1 MKSSS
6 HWRAARVEALRDI
19 TPTVREFTIRPQDAH
34 DVSADW
40 SPGSHIEVEL
50 LRDGKP
56 IKRSYS
62 LVGTPDGECFRIAVK
77 RLDEGQG
84 GSRAMW
90 QLAVGDRLQV
100 NGPRNHFG
108 LDLNA
113 PAYLLVA
120 GGIGITPML
129 HMAQHLR
136 ARKGSQAPLC
146 MVYGAHEEAEL
157 AYRPVLGELLGDSFA
172 EFVGSQGKH
181 IDIAAE
187 IESLAAGGQMY
198 VCGPVPMLDAVRRQ
212 WAASGRPI
220 ADLRYETFGSSGRF
234 APQPF
239 RVEVPRQGIDIVVP
253 ADSSMMDALH
263 AVGVQTLHDCKRGEC
278 GLCAV
283 DVLALDGEIDHRD
296 VFLSEHEKASNERIC
311 TCVSRVVGSIS
322 IDSAYRPED
331 D

>member
-1 MKSSS
+1 MKSST
-6 HWRAARVEALRDI
+6 HWRSARVESLRDI
-19 TPTVREFTIRPQDAH
+19 TPTVREFTLRPQDPNDA
-34 DVSADW
+34 SAEW

-50 LRDGKP
+50 VRDGRP

-62 LVGTPDGECFRIAVK
+62 LVGQPDGECFRIAVK
-77 RLDEGQG
+77 RLDAGQG

-90 QLAVGDRLQV
+90 QLAPGDRLQV

-129 HMAQHLR
+129 HMAQHLQ
-136 ARKGSQAPLC
+136 ARGGQAPLR
-146 MVYGAHEEAEL
+146 MVYGAHEEVEL
-157 AYRPVLGELLGDSFA
+157 AYRPLLRDLLGASFA
-172 EFVGSQGKH
+172 EFVASQGRH

-187 IESLAAGGQMY
+187 IEALPARGQMY
-198 VCGPVPMLDAVRRQ
+198 VCGPVPMLDAVRRA
-212 WAASGRPI
+212 WAASGRPA

-263 AVGVQTLHDCKRGEC
+263 AAGVQTLHDCKRGEC

-296 VFLSEHEKASNERIC
+296 VFLSEHEKAANQRIC
-311 TCVSRVVGSIS
+311 TCVSRVVGAIA
-322 IDSAYRPED
+322 IDSAYRPDEG
-331 D
+331 